1 METSQSVNFN
11 ILIISDVDFP
21 EGMAATA
28 HITLMAKGI
37 IKNSVNAMLLIPS
50 SSFNGDTEKYDINEG
65 IYEEIPYKFFNKHG
79 IVNNK
84 FTFNSYR
91 NVKDI
96 AKYIKKRKKNGF
108 NDVVIT
114 YCNDFLKYHPI
125 FLTCYSHKIP
135 FFPWEVEKRI
145 SSSEAKSF
153 RSKLQMLGFRL
164 SDIILPKIS
173 TGFIVISTYLKQY
186 YSNKM
191 PQDKICVSPILVNSD
206 DSLAVQLQEN
216 NKIKQF
222 IDSNKNKFNLI
233 VYSGSFGEKDGFPY
247 ILDAFKKLL
256 LHHPKS
262 ILVTTGKPS
271 KYNPIENILK
281 IVNELGII
289 DNFKYLGLVNRN
301 ELKFINQNADL
312 LLVCRSNS
320 EFANHGFPWK
330 LGEYLMT
337 KKPIIATKVGDIE
350 NYLQDNKEIF
360 LAESE
365 NAESIANKMI
375 NVFDDYDRA
384 KQIANNGYLKA
395 LEVFDYVN
403 ESKKLIEFI
412 KTNLK
417 YP

>member
-1 METSQSVNFN
+1 MATSQSDNFN
-11 ILIISDVDFP
+11 IIIISDVDFP

-37 IKNSVNAMLLIPS
+37 IKNSVNSMLLIPS
-50 SSFNGDTEKYDINEG
+50 KTFNGDTKKYDSNEG

-79 IVNNK
+79 VVNNK
-84 FTFNSYR
+84 FTFNSYK

-96 AKYIKKRKKNGF
+96 AKYIKQRKRIGF

-145 SSSEAKSF
+145 SSNEIKSF
-153 RSKLQMLGFRL
+153 RSRLQMLGFRL

-191 PQDKICVSPILVNSD
+191 PQDKIYVSPILVNSD
-206 DSLAVQLQEN
+206 DSLPVKLEEN
-216 NKIKQF
+216 NRIKQF

-247 ILDAFKKLL
+247 ILRAFKNLLDNYPNSKL
-256 LHHPKS
+256 
-262 ILVTTGKPS
+262 VATGKPS
-271 KYNPIENILK
+271 KYYPIENVLKLVNDLK
-281 IVNELGII
+281 IK
-289 DNFKYLGLVNRN
+289 DNFIYLGLVSRE

-320 EFANHGFPWK
+320 EYANFGFPWK
-330 LGEYLMT
+330 LGEYLLT
-337 KKPIIATKVGDIE
+337 KNPIVATKVGDIE
-350 NYLQDNKEIF
+350 LYLKNNEEIF
-360 LAESE
+360 IAEPQDEKSIY
-365 NAESIANKMI
+365 NAIK
-375 NVFDDYDRA
+375 NVFDDYEKA
-384 KQIANNGYLKA
+384 KQIANNGYNKA
-395 LEVFDYVN
+395 LDVFNYIN
-403 ESKKLIEFI
+403 ETKRLIGFI
-412 KTNLK
+412 QKM
-417 YP
+417 